1 MECTDVIDDVHSEKR
16 SFVRMHVDTLV
27 TFNIKG
33 KTDGT
38 YHGTSQNLSAT
49 GLYLITEDAV
59 KLGDEVELIM
69 NSSNQKLPPF
79 VAEGTVMRCNVDE
92 QNSSLFHVSISL
104 TKTH

>member
-1 MECTDVIDDVHSEKR
+1 MVDDVHNEKR
-16 SFVRMHVDTLV
+16 GFVRMHVDTVV
-27 TFNIKG
+27 TFTVKG
-33 KTDGT
+33 RGDST

-49 GLYLITEDAV
+49 GLYLTTEDDV

-79 VAEGTVMRCNVDE
+79 VAEGKVMRCTVDE
-92 QNSSLFHVSISL
+92 QNNSLHHVSISL